1 MRSYYAHLETSAV
14 SSAAPKAIAS
24 KPVFRSSAIFPMI
37 KRPGIHSRI
46 LFMGYWILKRNIKEI
61 AAVITLRSAE
71 GKLLSRTTLS
81 IQEAKTYRVE
91 LDDQLVNAGLSLDE
105 PFIGSLEIEFYSTV
119 NLFFPY
125 PAAVVNYYG
134 EHFSSVVHT
143 AQRTYNDFDDMR
155 NNSATRVPE
164 SGFNIYADENQE
176 PFFGMVNGGE
186 ELPQTKL
193 KMIFYN
199 EAKEVLEQELDLGV
213 TKPYQTRIV
222 YPARVVPQLRQ
233 FLNGKVGA
241 AKIQFDLKW
250 VFPRL
255 LVGNID
261 HTIPAITITH
271 TYYDC
276 SAATADSDYW
286 RQSEPQWYPA
296 SLMVPVTISGQE
308 FTNIYFY
315 PIYSPSEFPVDVEFY
330 NSQGKILGSK
340 KNILLI
346 KSPSGEYYQLPL
358 KKIAKELSIETERA
372 LAVRIIAREQEG
384 RRIPSRIKL
393 GLDMG
398 YKLEH
403 MPCNIC
409 TNLQPFNPSLDTKP
423 FSFKWAPILADQPGS
438 TFWVMNSAPTIDYKK
453 IDTVELTFFR
463 EKDASIIKRQITV
476 KPQGFVV
483 VDVSNDEELL
493 EFFSGEVGW
502 VTALTTNPYTTTWY
516 FTRNESGVVG
526 GDHGF

>member
-1 MRSYYAHLETSAV
+1 MRSYYAHLESAV
-14 SSAAPKAIAS
+14 GSPTVKKAVAS

-37 KRPGIHSRI
+37 KSPGIHSRI

-61 AAVITLRSAE
+61 AAVINLRSAE
-71 GKLLSRTTLS
+71 GKLISRTNLL

-134 EHFSSVVHT
+134 NHFSSVVHT
-143 AQRTYNDFDDMR
+143 AQRTYNDFEDMR
-155 NNSATRVPE
+155 NNSQTKVPE
-164 SGFNIYADENQE
+164 SGFNIYADDNQE

-186 ELPQTKL
+186 EIPQTKL

-199 EAKEVLEQELDLGV
+199 NDKEVLEHEMDLGA
-213 TKPYQTRIV
+213 TKPYQTRII
-222 YPARVVPQLRQ
+222 YPAREAPLKD
-233 FLNGKVGA
+233 FLNYQVGA

-261 HTIPAITITH
+261 HSLPALTITH

-276 SAATADSDYW
+276 SSATSDSDYW
-286 RQSEPQWYPA
+286 RAQEPQWYPA
-296 SLMVPVTISGQE
+296 SLMVPATITGDS

-315 PIYSPSEFPVDVEFY
+315 PIYSPSEFPIDIEFY
-330 NSQGKILGSK
+330 NSQGKLLGSK
-340 KNILLI
+340 KNLLLI
-346 KSPSGEYYQLPL
+346 RSPGGEYYQLPIKTIAAEL
-358 KKIAKELSIETERA
+358 KIKAEKS
-372 LAVRIIAREQEG
+372 LAVRIIAQEKDG
-384 RRIPSRIKL
+384 KRIPARIKL

-409 TNLQPFNPSLDTKP
+409 TNLQPFNPPLEAKAR
-423 FSFKWAPILADQPGS
+423 SFKWAPILADQPGS
-438 TFWVMNSAPTIDYKK
+438 TFWVMNSAPNIDYKK

-463 EKDASIIKRQITV
+463 EKDTATLERILTV
-476 KPQGFVV
+476 NPHGFVV
-483 VDVSNDEELL
+483 IDVDNDPELKD
-493 EFFSGEVGW
+493 FFGGEVGW
-502 VTALTTNPYTTTWY
+502 VTAVTTNPYTTTWY
-516 FTRNESGVVG
+516 FTQNESGVVG